1 MRKALLTLSLLTICS
16 FGFAQDMGKT
26 YINLNYS
33 GASIKQKH
41 TAKISN
47 NFGAGFTVGHTYY
60 LHKEPV
66 GDIFRFGLDATWF
79 DINYN
84 NFSYDYTD
92 LSDSNRKTEETIH
105 EGEVGMQIGP
115 SVTITPADKLDIRA
129 YFRYAPSCAVLYDSI
144 IEEVSCNYA
153 SMFVGGVSVNY
164 GIIGVGIETR
174 FGSSKLNEYKFEDN
188 GHGDIKTDKIST
200 KLSGFRAYLSFRF

>member
-1 MRKALLTLSLLTICS
+1 MKKAFLTLCLLAIS
-16 FGFAQDMGKT
+16 SISFAQDMGKT

-33 GASIKQKH
+33 GANIKQKH

-66 GDIFRFGLDATWF
+66 GDIFRFGLDATWC

-84 NFSYDYTD
+84 NFSYDYIERGD
-92 LSDSNRKTEETIH
+92 ANRKTEETLH
-105 EGEVGMQIGP
+105 EGEIGMHIGP
-115 SVTITPADKLDIRA
+115 SVTITPTDKLDIRA
-129 YFRYAPSCAVLYDSI
+129 YFRYAPSCAVLYDSVA
-144 IEEVSCNYA
+144 EEVSFNYA
-153 SMFVGGVSVNY
+153 SMFVGGVSINY
-164 GIIGVGIETR
+164 GVVGVGIETR
-174 FGSSKLNEYKFEDN
+174 FGSSKLNEYLFEDS
-188 GHGDIKTDKIST
+188 GRGDSKTDKIST